1 MTHEELIEMHRVST
15 EANDR
20 SKSNTHR
27 IDRLEERQ
35 DNLDKLVTS
44 VAVMAEKQENM
55 SEAVE
60 EIKTTVKSMASSA
73 DVATV
78 KEDVENLKAKPA
90 KRWESVIDKVILVL
104 VGAIAAYAVS
114 KLGF

>member
-1 MTHEELIEMHRVST
+1 MTHEEQIVMHQMCV

-44 VAVMAEKQENM
+44 VSVMAEKQDRMETDIG
-55 SEAVE
+55 
-60 EIKTTVKSMASSA
+60 EIKTDVRTMAQ
-73 DVATV
+73 
-78 KEDVENLKAKPA
+78 KPA
-90 KRWESVIDKVILVL
+90 KRWESVVDKVLMVL

>member
-1 MTHEELIEMHRVST
+1 MTREEQIAMHGLLHDV
-15 EANDR
+15 DQR

-44 VAVMAEKQENM
+44 VSVMAEKQDRMETDIG
-55 SEAVE
+55 
-60 EIKTTVKSMASSA
+60 EIKTDVRTMAQ
-73 DVATV
+73 
-78 KEDVENLKAKPA
+78 KPA
-90 KRWESVIDKVILVL
+90 KRWESVVDKVLMVL
-104 VGAIAAYAVS
+104 VGAIATYVIT

>member
-1 MTHEELIEMHRVST
+1 MTHEEQIAMHQMCV

-44 VAVMAEKQENM
+44 VSVMAEKQDRMETDIG
-55 SEAVE
+55 
-60 EIKTTVKSMASSA
+60 EIKTDVRTMAQ
-73 DVATV
+73 
-78 KEDVENLKAKPA
+78 KPA
-90 KRWESVIDKVILVL
+90 KRWESVVDKVIMVL

>member
-1 MTHEELIEMHRVST
+1 MTQEQIAMHQMCV

-44 VAVMAEKQENM
+44 VSVMAEKQDRMETDIG
-55 SEAVE
+55 
-60 EIKTTVKSMASSA
+60 EIKTDVRTMAQ
-73 DVATV
+73 
-78 KEDVENLKAKPA
+78 KPA
-90 KRWESVIDKVILVL
+90 KRWESVVDKVLMVL
-104 VGAIAAYAVS
+104 VGAIATYAAL

>member
-1 MTHEELIEMHRVST
+1 MTHEEQIAMHQMCV

-60 EIKTTVKSMASSA
+60 EIKTTVKSMASSTDVKAVQA
-73 DVATV
+73 DVEV
-78 KEDVENLKAKPA
+78 LKAKPA
-90 KRWESVIDKVILVL
+90 KRWDAIVEKVIMLV
-104 VGAIAAYAVS
+104 VGAVIAYILA